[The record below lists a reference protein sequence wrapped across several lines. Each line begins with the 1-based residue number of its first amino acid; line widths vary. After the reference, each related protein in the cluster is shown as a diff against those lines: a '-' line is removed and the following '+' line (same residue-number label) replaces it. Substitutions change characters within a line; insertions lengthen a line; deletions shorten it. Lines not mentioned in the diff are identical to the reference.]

1 MAKSLR
7 ATVLKNI
14 DRDPML
20 LKKYRDE
27 FSIEKILSKI
37 HYVRILD
44 ESEQYLL
51 HQMLEKVVL
60 KFPQLRLIVM
70 DTFCEHLRGSD
81 MNYGDRK
88 RAVAQILM
96 GLQKVAMKHN
106 IAVVVLNNMKTGRR
120 DFS

>member
-60 KFPQLRLIVM
+60 KFP
-70 DTFCEHLRGSD
+70 
-81 MNYGDRK
+81 
-88 RAVAQILM
+88 
-96 GLQKVAMKHN
+96 
-106 IAVVVLNNMKTGRR
+106 
-120 DFS
+120 